1 MYFEYPF
8 RNSEVLKPGCILGM
22 VLPLFAIAPVF
33 SEESYMN
40 TQQVVL
46 TTKEGKTKD
55 ITPESVNLVT
65 NCFPNIA

>member
-1 MYFEYPF
+1 M
-8 RNSEVLKPGCILGM
+8 LKLGCILGM

-33 SEESYMN
+33 SEESHMN

-55 ITPESVNLVT
+55 ITAKILAG
-65 NCFPNIA
+65 IALKYVAYPTERFL